1 MGSASSSVATFSL
14 SNLSYI
20 KSGKRKNNEKEI
32 ISSILAPSSFSRKI
46 SPNNQT
52 TNNKS
57 GSSKYKIQTETNQ
70 HLNNEDS
77 GDTQTNVQR
86 KHSSKRQQSSKKDVL
101 GYENEDTK
109 ENSKLNSLDEY
120 NSHVLPLI
128 IGDTVHILEENG
140 EGKFYILLL
149 FKIKYFHF
157 FYFVSFILHNLYCYM
172 F

>member
-1 MGSASSSVATFSL
+1 MGSSSSSVATFSL

-20 KSGKRKNNEKEI
+20 QSGKRKNNEKEI

-70 HLNNEDS
+70 NLNNEDS
-77 GDTQTNVQR
+77 GDTQNNVKR
-86 KHSSKRQQSSKKDVL
+86 KNSSKRQQKSKKDVL
-101 GYENEDTK
+101 GYENEETK

-120 NSHVLPLI
+120 NSHILQLI

-140 EGKFYILLL
+140 EGKFIYLIL
-149 FKIKYFHF
+149 IQNKYLSD
-157 FYFVSFILHNLYCYM
+157 YNSSILPQLY
-172 F
+172 